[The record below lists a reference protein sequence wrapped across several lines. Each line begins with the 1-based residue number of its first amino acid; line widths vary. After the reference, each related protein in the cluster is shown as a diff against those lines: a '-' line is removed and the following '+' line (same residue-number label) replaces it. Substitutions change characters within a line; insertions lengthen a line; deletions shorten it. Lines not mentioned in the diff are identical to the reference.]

1 MVKQQISNLR
11 SRVRFSYPAPEFRVL
26 SSVGR
31 AARLH
36 RVGRQFE
43 PVRTHQLSRDG
54 EAASQKSHKL
64 QSLVRFQVPQPVLH

>member
-1 MVKQQISNLR
+1 MEKIIWPLFAKPIFKRPVDISGLD
-11 SRVRFSYPAPEFRVL
+11 L

-43 PVRTHQLSRDG
+43 TVRTHQ
-54 EAASQKSHKL
+54 
-64 QSLVRFQVPQPVLH
+64 VLEGWPSG

>member
-1 MVKQQISNLR
+1 MLRQRKQNKIL
-11 SRVRFSYPAPEFRVL
+11 VRTI

-43 PVRTHQLSRDG
+43 TVIVHQNLRQRKYNGIDTTQG
-54 EAASQKSHKL
+54 
-64 QSLVRFQVPQPVLH
+64 